1 MSTAKLNPS
10 QQAAVDCLDGPLLLL
25 AGAGTGKTRVIIHR
39 VANLIRHDVPPEA
52 ILAVTFTN
60 KAAKEMRER
69 VAGLL
74 TPAVAEKITVSTF
87 HAFCVQVL
95 RRHIHLLGY
104 SHNFTIATEG
114 YQKGLIR
121 EIATQLNMVREGS
134 RPICGWR

>member
-39 VANLIRHDVPPEA
+39 IANLIRHDVPPEA

-87 HAFCVQVL
+87 HAFCV
-95 RRHIHLLGY
+95 
-104 SHNFTIATEG
+104 
-114 YQKGLIR
+114 
-121 EIATQLNMVREGS
+121 
-134 RPICGWR
+134 